1 MGKSKD
7 NEQTKIT
14 DMEFRA
20 QWNKNRE
27 RYQFVENA
35 IRGMAQFFGVSLD
48 KTGGVS
54 GYDADLATFK
64 PPQPAPVALV
74 ERKNNGIDLDR
85 LGRCI
90 ATSLDI
96 GDFISLDKPKIV
108 DIRATATVDDSVHIG
123 NNKSLMDRIS
133 QDWASLLERM
143 CSEAEIIREIKNDG
157 SVVYRID
164 KEGRKKR
171 TVDKEE
177 QWRIEYEKKQ
187 KWQRHFIDIL
197 QNVKH
202 LISLYILVMALC
214 GSLFYNYTLR
224 KENTELTLTKKEY
237 QILRWHANSHPTSRQ
252 FMHELDSFVQKEGIS
267 PVYDRVVE
275 SMKEDS
281 KNKDK

>member
-35 IRGMAQFFGVSLD
+35 IRGMAKFFGVSLD

-64 PPQPAPVALV
+64 PPQPAPV
-74 ERKNNGIDLDR
+74 ERNDKGWDLDE
-85 LGRCI
+85 LGKSI
-90 ATSLDI
+90 AMSLDVYNL
-96 GDFISLDKPKIV
+96 ISLDKPKIV
-108 DIRATATVDDSVHIG
+108 DIRATATVDDSVHIS

-157 SVVYRID
+157 SVVYHID

-177 QWRIEYEKKQ
+177 QWRMEYEKKP
-187 KWQRHFIDIL
+187 KWQRHLIDIL

-214 GSLFYNYTLR
+214 ASLFYNYTLR

-237 QILRWHANSHPTSRQ
+237 QILRWHANSHPASKQ
-252 FMHELDSFVQKEGIS
+252 FMHELDSFVHKEGIS

-275 SMKEDS
+275 SMKEES